1 MLPACFQRTPIRS
14 RSCAEALLA
23 ALVLLTVVLSAFA
36 SQGQLRPFSTDG
48 CSLFPDRSLIDNADW
63 CQCCLAH
70 DLAYWRGGT
79 SEARLKAD
87 QELGACVRRAT
98 GNKALADLMYA
109 GVRAG
114 GGPHFYTPYRWGY
127 GWPYGRPYQ
136 ELTAE
141 EEAMV
146 SALEREYRAANPSLA
161 CAK

>member
-1 MLPACFQRTPIRS
+1 MDCQRTPLCSRS
-14 RSCAEALLA
+14 RAEVLFA
-23 ALVLLTVVLSAFA
+23 ALMLFTAVLSACA

-48 CSLFPDRSLIDNADW
+48 CSLFPDRSLISNADW

-79 SEARLKAD
+79 SEARSKAD
-87 QELGACVRRAT
+87 QELGACVLRAT

-109 GVRAG
+109 GVRTG
-114 GGPHFYTPYRWGY
+114 GGPYFYTSYRWGY

-141 EEAMV
+141 EEATA
-146 SALEREYRAANPSLA
+146 SALESEYRAANPSLA
-161 CAK
+161 CVKRP